1 MHVEIPAVPM
11 FYQTT
16 NITTMP
22 MLACGERKLGSG
34 GMT

>member
-1 MHVEIPAVPM
+1 MYAEIPGVM